1 MNKRASTLIRLL
13 ALLILVTMAF
23 SMVACDKLPFLNK
36 GNQNE
41 ENSDNTENENN
52 GGNENNGETDDNQGE
67 GENDE
72 NEAPEECLHSNI
84 AEGKCTECGK
94 LFLSTIKDLLS
105 LDETLGSVT
114 PEGGVVAEVYYVE
127 ATVNRLINDL
137 TGEMV
142 IEDETG
148 RITVKSLYS
157 KDGVSYKD
165 MEEKPDECD
174 KVFLECTLEKV
185 GGNWRV
191 QRATVIDFESV
202 DEPITVLTVAEALE
216 LCGESGNLTTER
228 YYVRGTVK
236 TVTNPAYGAMV
247 IYDETG
253 EIPVYGTYSKDGSIG
268 YAEMDEV
275 PVKGDEVLLYCTLQN
290 FNGTKEIK
298 SAWLIEFTHVDA
310 PIDES
315 QYTDMTIIEAR
326 EADTGALIKVSGVV
340 AQITYANGYKPS
352 GVILVDGTSSIYV
365 YDRDIAGQVEIGNTI
380 KVAAEKTYW
389 ILDTEINNASKFGY
403 KGANQLENAT
413 LLSNDKAKTDFN
425 KEWISETTVKE
436 IMDTPVTE
444 NITNQIF
451 KVTAL
456 VKKAPGQGFV
466 NYYIDDID
474 GETGSY
480 VYTQCNGGDFDWL
493 DQFDGKFCTV
503 YVVAINAKSS
513 ASGCVWR
520 FLPIEVID
528 EGYTFDV
535 SNAPKYAVVYHGLG
549 QFQPEYTGDPAV
561 ELITSVS
568 SELLGFEGVTLSYST
583 SNESVVYFTE
593 ADGIVTFHCKEAG
606 TATITVTATYGENS
620 YSDYVDITVSE
631 NEDIESITVSE
642 AIAAENNKEVTV
654 HGIVGPSL
662 ANQTGFYLID
672 ESGVIAVRVAK
683 SEFEGL
689 KIGHEV
695 IIRGTRT
702 ITKDGGGQ
710 ICIDSA
716 TILSN
721 KYGDNSY
728 STESFITGKTV
739 ADILALSDS
748 AEQTTSV
755 YVVTATISRVVG
767 GYSTNTYLVD
777 GDGQFM
783 LYAGGPGNYA
793 WLDAYNGQTV
803 TVEVAVCDWNAK
815 GLKGCVLSI
824 TLEDGTQIFNE
835 LNFAQ

>member
-23 SMVACDKLPFLNK
+23 SMVACDKLPFFNK

-41 ENSDNTENENN
+41 ENSGNTDGEGNDQN
-52 GGNENNGETDDNQGE
+52 GGNTDDDG
-67 GENDE
+67 E
-72 NEAPEECLHSNI
+72 NEAPKECPHYNVIDS
-84 AEGKCTECGK
+84 KCYDCGEI
-94 LFLSTIKDLLS
+94 FVSTVNELLS
-105 LDETLGSVT
+105 VDATSALPDGTVIYQL
-114 PEGGVVAEVYYVE
+114 YYVE
-127 ATVNRLINDL
+127 VTVKQVINNL
-137 TGEMV
+137 TGEMIV
-142 IEDETG
+142 EDETG
-148 RITVKSLYS
+148 EIRVKALYNEE
-157 KDGVSYKD
+157 GMSYEN
-165 MEEKPDECD
+165 MTEKPDECD
-174 KVFLECTLEKV
+174 KLFLSCNIEKV
-185 GGNWRV
+185 GGEWRI
-191 QRATVIDFESV
+191 QSATVERHDIIEA
-202 DEPITVLTVAEALE
+202 PIKVLTVAEALE

-253 EIPVYGTYSKDGSIG
+253 EISVYGTYSADGSVG
-268 YAEMDEV
+268 YADMEEV

-290 FNGTKEIK
+290 YNGTKEIK
-298 SAWLIEFTHVDA
+298 SAWLIEFTHVDI
-310 PIDES
+310 PFDET
-315 QYTDMTIIEAR
+315 QYTDMTISEAR
-326 EADTGALIKVSGVV
+326 DAEKGALVKVSGVV

-389 ILDTEINNASKFGY
+389 ILDTEINNAGKFGY
-403 KGANQLENAT
+403 EGANQLESAI
-413 LLSNDKAKTDFN
+413 LLANDKAKTDFN
-425 KEWISETTVKE
+425 KEWISQTTVKE

-444 NITNQIF
+444 DITNKIF

-474 GETGSY
+474 GVTGSY

-503 YVVAINAKSS
+503 YMVAINAKSS

-520 FLPIEVID
+520 FLPIEVVD
-528 EGYTFDV
+528 EGYTFDT
-535 SNAPKYAVVYHGLG
+535 SAAPKYAVVYHGLG
-549 QFQPEYTGDPAV
+549 QFQPEYTGDPAI

-568 SELLGFEGVTLSYST
+568 SELLGFEGVTLSYS
-583 SNESVVYFTE
+583 SSDESVVYFTE
-593 ADGIVTFHCKEAG
+593 ADGVVTFHCGKAG
-606 TATITVTATYGENS
+606 TATVTITATYGEAV
-620 YSDYVDITVSE
+620 YSGYVDITVAVSE
-631 NEDIESITVSE
+631 EIESINVSE
-642 AIAAENNKEVTV
+642 AIAAENGTVVTV

-689 KIGHEV
+689 EIGHEV
-695 IIRGTRT
+695 IIQGTRT

-710 ICIDSA
+710 ICIDTA

-721 KYGDNSY
+721 KYGNNAY
-728 STESFITGKTV
+728 STDTFITGKTV

-755 YVVTATISRVVG
+755 YVVTATISRVIG

-777 GDGQFM
+777 GSNQFM

-793 WLDAYNGQTV
+793 WLDDYNGQTV

-824 TLEDGTQIFNE
+824 TLADGTQIFNE